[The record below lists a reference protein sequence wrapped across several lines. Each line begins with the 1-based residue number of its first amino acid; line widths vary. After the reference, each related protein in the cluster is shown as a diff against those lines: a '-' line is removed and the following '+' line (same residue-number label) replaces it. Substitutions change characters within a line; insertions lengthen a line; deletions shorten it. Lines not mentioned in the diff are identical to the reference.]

1 MIGLVMAGGKGI
13 RMNLDNEKLLLKY
26 KKPVI
31 LHVIDSLKNSNCFSK
46 IISITSSNSPKT
58 KKLLQEN
65 NVETFDTPGIGYVED
80 LNLVLKTIND
90 VVLVSSGDL
99 PLLDKEIIQKIVT
112 YYNSQNIWT
121 SILVTNKFL
130 STLGIESDYSVNF
143 NNQTCHYTG
152 ISLINSEKITSLE
165 NLEENFVIIDD
176 KRIAFN
182 LNTKQDYDLLSTT

>member
-58 KKLLQEN
+58 KKLLEEN

-80 LNLVLKTIND
+80 LNLALKTIND
-90 VVLVSSGDL
+90 IVLVSSGDL
-99 PLLDKEIIQKIVT
+99 PLLDEEIIRKIVT
-112 YYNSQNIWT
+112 HYNSQNIWT

-143 NNQTCHYTG
+143 DNQKCHYTG
-152 ISLINSEKITSLE
+152 ISLINSQKITSLE
-165 NLEENFVIIDD
+165 TLKENFVIIDD

>member
-65 NVETFDTPGIGYVED
+65 NIETFNTPGIGYVED
-80 LNLVLKTIND
+80 LNLALKTIND
-90 VVLVSSGDL
+90 VVLVCSGDL

-112 YYNSQNIWT
+112 HYNSQNIWT

-143 NNQTCHYTG
+143 DNRTCHYTG

-165 NLEENFVIIDD
+165 NLEENFIIIDD

>member
-80 LNLVLKTIND
+80 LNLALKTIND
-90 VVLVSSGDL
+90 IVLVSSGDL
-99 PLLDKEIIQKIVT
+99 PLLDEEIIQKIVT
-112 YYNSQNIWT
+112 HYNSQNIWT

-130 STLGIESDYSVNF
+130 TTLGIESDYYVNF
-143 NNQTCHYTG
+143 DNQKCHYTG
-152 ISLINSEKITSLE
+152 ISLINSQKITSLE
-165 NLEENFVIIDD
+165 TLKENFIIIDD

>member
-13 RMNLDNEKLLLKY
+13 RMNSDNEKLLLKY

-58 KKLLQEN
+58 KKLLEEN

-80 LNLVLKTIND
+80 LNLVLKTVND

-143 NNQTCHYTG
+143 DNQTCHYTG
-152 ISLINSEKITSLE
+152 ISLINSEKINSLE

-176 KRIAFN
+176 KKIAFN
-182 LNTKQDYDLLSTT
+182 LNTKHDYDLLSTT

>member
-26 KKPVI
+26 KKPII
-31 LHVIDSLKNSNCFSK
+31 LHVVDSLKNSNCFSK
-46 IISITSSNSPKT
+46 ILAVTSSNSPKT

-65 NVETFDTPGIGYVED
+65 NVETFDTPGIGYVKD
-80 LNLVLKTIND
+80 LNLALKTLND
-90 VVLVSSGDL
+90 IVLVTSGDL
-99 PLLDKEIIQKIVT
+99 PLLDEEAIQKIV
-112 YYNSQNIWT
+112 NQFDSKNIWT

-130 STLGIESDYSVNF
+130 TTLGIESDYSITF
-143 NNQTCHYTG
+143 DNQTCHYTG
-152 ISLINSEKITSLE
+152 ISLVNAEKISSLE
-165 NLEENFVIIDD
+165 NLEENYVIIDD

>member
-26 KKPVI
+26 KKPII

-46 IISITSSNSPKT
+46 ILAITSSNSPKT

-80 LNLVLKTIND
+80 LNLALKTIND
-90 VVLVSSGDL
+90 AVLVTSGDL
-99 PLLDKEIIQKIVT
+99 PLLDKEVIQKIVNQ
-112 YYNSQNIWT
+112 YDSQNIWT

-130 STLGIESDYSVNF
+130 TSLGIKSDYSVNF
-143 NNQTCHYTG
+143 DNQTCHNTG
-152 ISLINSEKITSLE
+152 ISLVNSKKISSLE
-165 NLEENFVIIDD
+165 NLDENYVIIDD